1 MDYKENINMLF
12 VDVFNDIL
20 QIEEKVLKSNGLNN
34 LSVKEMHVL
43 EAIEIVEEPTMSKV
57 AGKLRV
63 TIGTLTTAI
72 NTLVKKTYVERVE
85 CEDDKRVVKLK
96 LTDKGLEAYV
106 VHKKFHDELIKDSL
120 NKLTDNELQAL
131 STSLKK
137 LRLFFVEKLS
147 DLN

>member
-20 QIEEKVLKSNGLNN
+20 QIEEKALKNSGLNN

-43 EAIEIVEEPTMSKV
+43 EAIELVEEPTMSKV

-72 NTLVKKTYVERVE
+72 NTLVKKYYVERVE
-85 CEDDKRVVKLK
+85 CADDKRVVKLK
-96 LTDKGLEAYV
+96 LTDTGLKAYE
-106 VHKKFHDELIKDSL
+106 VHKQFHDELISDSL
-120 NKLTDNELQAL
+120 NKLTDEEIRVL
-131 STSLKK
+131 SSSLKK
-137 LRLFFVEKLS
+137 LRMFFVEQMGNKI
-147 DLN
+147 